1 MTLRKFVTYLNY
13 FACLVFAIGF
23 IGDFAVKH
31 IDAFAFVHKSIT
43 TYLMW
48 IGVGLML
55 PLLIYKDFHHKEFKK
70 ENKERWI
77 HMATIIGLFALFIII
92 KEYVL

>member
-1 MTLRKFVTYLNY
+1 MTLKKFTTYIY
-13 FACLVFAIGF
+13 YVGCLVFVIGC
-23 IGDFAVKH
+23 IANILVKH
-31 IDAFAFVHKSIT
+31 TSFLHMSRSATAFVMLAGI
-43 TYLMW
+43 
-48 IGVGLML
+48 VLML

-77 HMATIIGLFALFIII
+77 HTATIIGLLALMIII

>member
-1 MTLRKFVTYLNY
+1 MSRSAT
-13 FACLVFAIGF
+13 
-23 IGDFAVKH
+23 
-31 IDAFAFVHKSIT
+31 AFVMLAGI
-43 TYLMW
+43 
-48 IGVGLML
+48 GLML

-77 HMATIIGLFALFIII
+77 HTATIIGLFALMIII